1 MTERAT
7 PLLGDLSLEYVQ
19 RIEHALDGG
28 YVATRIAGLGGEL
41 QQRVARPSHRIAI
54 SGVLVGGTAIDI
66 LASLQRQAT
75 DGVELTFAADIT
87 SALELQKVVITGFRA
102 AQEAGYTDRVAY
114 ELELAESPPLPPPAS
129 LEPFGGLG
137 DFGLGDLG
145 FDTDLL
151 GELSTLADQVAGAVD
166 AAMAVVDTLGALASL
181 ADLGDLSLGN
191 VMAPIGDATAKLPGV
206 GDELADAASKLTALF
221 NA

>member
-1 MTERAT
+1 VSERAI
-7 PLLGDLSLEYVQ
+7 PLLGDVSLDYVQ

-28 YVATRIAGLGGEL
+28 FVATRIAGLGGEL

-54 SGVLVGGTAIDI
+54 AGVLVGD
-66 LASLQRQAT
+66 SAT
-75 DGVELTFAADIT
+75 DALAALQQQAADGAELSFAADIT

-102 AQEAGYTDRVAY
+102 AQEAGFSDRIHY

-151 GELSTLADQVAGAVD
+151 GELGELADQVAGAVD
-166 AAMAVVDTLGALASL
+166 AAMAAVETLGALAAL
-181 ADLGDLSLGN
+181 ADLGDLSLGD
-191 VMAPIGDATAKLPGV
+191 VMAPIGDATAKLPSV
-206 GDELADAASKLTALF
+206 GDDIADAAATLSALF
-221 NA
+221 NS

>member
-1 MTERAT
+1 MSERAI
-7 PLLGDLSLEYVQ
+7 PLLGDVPLEFVQ

-28 YVATRIAGLGGEL
+28 FVATRIAGLGGEL

-54 SGVLVGGTAIDI
+54 AGVLVGDGAADA
-66 LASLQRQAT
+66 LATLQQQAAA
-75 DGVELTFAADIT
+75 GAELPFAADIS
-87 SALELQKVVITGFRA
+87 SALDLQKVVITGFRA
-102 AQEAGYTDRVAY
+102 AQDAGFSDRFAY
-114 ELELAESPPLPPPAS
+114 ELQLAESPPLPPPAS

-145 FDTDLL
+145 FDTELL
-151 GELSTLADQVAGAVD
+151 GELSAMAEQVAGAVD
-166 AAMAVVDTLGALASL
+166 AAMAAVETLGALASL

-191 VMAPIGDATAKLPGV
+191 VMAPIGDATAKLPSV
-206 GDELADAASKLTALF
+206 GDDIAQAASQLSALF

>member
-1 MTERAT
+1 VSERAI
-7 PLLGDLSLEYVQ
+7 PLLGDVSLEYVQ

-54 SGVLVGGTAIDI
+54 TGVLVGETASDT
-66 LASLQRQAT
+66 LASLQHQAA
-75 DGVELTFAADIT
+75 GGAELTFAADIT
-87 SALELQKVVITGFRA
+87 SALELQKVVVTGFRA
-102 AQEAGYTDRVAY
+102 AQVAAFTDRITY
-114 ELELAESPPLPPPAS
+114 EIELAESPPLPPPAS

-151 GELSTLADQVAGAVD
+151 GDLSELADQVAGAVD
-166 AAMAVVDTLGALASL
+166 AAMAAVETLGALASL

-191 VMAPIGDATAKLPGV
+191 VMAPIGDAAAKLPSV
-206 GDELADAASKLTALF
+206 GDDIADAASKLSALF
-221 NA
+221 KS

>member
-1 MTERAT
+1 MSERGI
-7 PLLGDLSLEYVQ
+7 PLLGDVSLEYVQ

-54 SGVLVGGTAIDI
+54 TGVLVGESATTT
-66 LASLQRQAT
+66 LASLQKQAA
-75 DGVELTFAADIT
+75 DGAELAFAADIS

-102 AQEAGYTDRVAY
+102 AQEAGFSDRIAY
-114 ELELAESPPLPPPAS
+114 EIELAESPPLPPPAS

-145 FDTDLL
+145 FDTELL
-151 GELSTLADQVAGAVD
+151 GELSEMADQVAGAVD
-166 AAMAVVDTLGALASL
+166 AAMAAVETLGALASL
-181 ADLGDLSLGN
+181 ADLGDLQLGN
-191 VMAPIGDATAKLPGV
+191 VMAPIGDATAKLPSV
-206 GDELADAASKLTALF
+206 GDDIANAASKLTALF
-221 NA
+221 NS

>member
-1 MTERAT
+1 MSERAI
-7 PLLGDLSLEYVQ
+7 PLLGDVPLEFVQ

-28 YVATRIAGLGGEL
+28 FVATRIAGLGGEL

-54 SGVLVGGTAIDI
+54 AGVLVGDGAADA
-66 LASLQRQAT
+66 LATLQQQAAA
-75 DGVELTFAADIT
+75 GAELPFAADIS
-87 SALELQKVVITGFRA
+87 SALDLQQVVITGFRA
-102 AQEAGYTDRVAY
+102 AQDAGFSDRFAY
-114 ELELAESPPLPPPAS
+114 ELQLAESPPLPPPAS

-145 FDTDLL
+145 FDTELL
-151 GELSTLADQVAGAVD
+151 GELSAMAEQVAGAVD
-166 AAMAVVDTLGALASL
+166 AAMAAVETLGALASL

-191 VMAPIGDATAKLPGV
+191 VMAPIGDATAKLPSV
-206 GDELADAASKLTALF
+206 GDDIAQAASQLSALF